1 MAVAKIGGSLTY
13 DKALSALGN
22 KKEVKLGHN
31 TWVCR
36 RDDGD
41 VAVKYHYTDIVT
53 FHPDYSITVRTGGW
67 DTSTTR
73 GRLND
78 LLSDHGVY
86 CENGNGIIEDVE
98 GTAYWL
104 NNSVEINPKGEIT
117 GQIPIFAEKLGT
129 YLKKDFPTMAEAKQ
143 AIRESSLDQMEK
155 LWGKFRGDRVFLA
168 HHCVETFLPL
178 ALASSKTGDEQWM
191 KVIRSRLS
199 STREAA

>member
-1 MAVAKIGGSLTY
+1 MAVASIGGSLTY
-13 DKALSALGN
+13 DKALSALGSRRE
-22 KKEVKLGHN
+22 KKLGHN

-41 VAVKYHYTDIVT
+41 VAVMYHSTDIVT
-53 FHPDYSITVRTGGW
+53 FHPDYSVTVCTGGW
-67 DTSTTR
+67 DTVTTR
-73 GRLND
+73 GRLNNI
-78 LLSDHGVY
+78 LPDHSVY
-86 CENGNGIIEDVE
+86 SVDRCGIIEDVE

-104 NNSVEINPKGEIT
+104 NSSVEIDSKGMIT

-143 AIRESSLDQMEK
+143 AIKDSSLDQMEK

-178 ALASSKTGDEQWM
+178 ALASSKTGNEQWM